1 MPDSEPVV
9 LRTFINVIEAE
20 IAQTALESAG
30 IPSFVRA
37 DDCGGLHPHLQ
48 LRGTV
53 LLVRAEDR
61 AEAEQLLTSTFDADK
76 EMPEGE

>member
-9 LRTFINVIEAE
+9 LRTFINVVEAE
-20 IAQTALESAG
+20 IAQTALEAAG

-48 LRGTV
+48 LRGTA

-61 AEAEQLLTSTFDADK
+61 AEAEQLLATAFDTAE